1 MWQATLFAAL
11 VLCVTYL
18 LRDGQ
23 ARLRYALWLVAAA
36 KFAAP
41 SALLAPLAARL
52 GLGQAFLSAP
62 EPGAAGPLFLRLTE
76 PVAAAAAAAADSSGP
91 VVSASASGAHAEW
104 LCALTVVWLA
114 GCALLFAVW
123 SKRRREF
130 LRAARGGEEAWAGR
144 EFDALSRARARL
156 GLRREV
162 LLVLSEGRAEPGV
175 WRTRRPVLT
184 LPRGVAAQLDDEE
197 LEAVV
202 LHELAHVERRDNLF
216 ANLQTALACVFWFN

>member
-76 PVAAAAAAAADSSGP
+76 PVAAAAAADSSGP
-91 VVSASASGAHAEW
+91 VVSAYASGAHAEW
-104 LCALTVVWLA
+104 LCALTL
-114 GCALLFAVW
+114 
-123 SKRRREF
+123 
-130 LRAARGGEEAWAGR
+130 
-144 EFDALSRARARL
+144 
-156 GLRREV
+156 
-162 LLVLSEGRAEPGV
+162 
-175 WRTRRPVLT
+175 
-184 LPRGVAAQLDDEE
+184 
-197 LEAVV
+197 
-202 LHELAHVERRDNLF
+202 
-216 ANLQTALACVFWFN
+216 